1 MLRVVGRRSLT
12 FLIVVTIAAAGA
24 LAPASPELVER
35 VYSRGLYP
43 RLQTVVT
50 AFSSTVPVALLDAAV
65 AGLLIAGV
73 VAVVRRK
80 RTSRRTSGTVTVAR
94 AAAWFL
100 LAAAVLYLW
109 FLLFWGLNYRRV
121 PLERK
126 LAYDSARVTRTEA
139 FRFGSLAVDGVN
151 GLAESAPFSPSDVP
165 ALARAFAEV
174 EQALGGTTRTRVA
187 APKPSLLMW
196 YFRQAAIDGMTN
208 PFFLEIILNPDLLP
222 FERPFVLAHEW
233 AHLAGY
239 AEESEANFIAWLT
252 CVRSAPAA
260 QYSGWLSAYEQMSA
274 RLGREERQHLSRS
287 LHPRAVADLRA
298 GWERHARS
306 SPAVRGAARVGY
318 DTYLRANRVD
328 EGIASYSAVVRL
340 MLGTTFA
347 PDWTPELRR

>member
-1 MLRVVGRRSLT
+1 MSVAGRRSLT
-12 FLIVVTIAAAGA
+12 FLIVVVLALAGA

-35 VYSRGLYP
+35 TYSRGLYP
-43 RLQTVVT
+43 RVQTVVT
-50 AFSSTVPVALLDAAV
+50 RLSSTVPVALLDAAV
-65 AGLLIAGV
+65 VGLVVAGV
-73 VAVVRRK
+73 VEVFRRK
-80 RTSRRTSGTVTVAR
+80 RSSPRTSPWRRAAR
-94 AAAWFL
+94 AAAWCVFG
-100 LAAAVLYLW
+100 AAVLYLW

-126 LAYDSARVTRTEA
+126 LAYDSARVTRTGA
-139 FRFGSLAVDGVN
+139 FRFGSLAVDRVN
-151 GLAESAPFSPSDVP
+151 GLAGSAPFSPLEIP
-165 ALARAFAEV
+165 TLAGAFAEV
-174 EQALGGTTRTRVA
+174 EHALGGARPTRLA

-222 FERPFVLAHEW
+222 FERPIVLAHEW

-239 AEESEANFIAWLT
+239 AEESEANFIAWLA
-252 CVRSAPAA
+252 CIRSAPAA

-306 SPAVRGAARVGY
+306 SPAVRGAARAGY

-347 PDWTPELRR
+347 PGWTPELRK